1 MMNEQLQGELLSVHE
16 NSQIYPGAPTDISP
30 HGAVDYLG
38 YWTPGESMHE
48 QINFDL
54 LGQRCLVFGDVAVT
68 HFTDEIYFVLP
79 IPLPLVDFGLGYH
92 VVTNRPIPYATIRSI
107 SVVRKRQWWALVMG
121 LIFAP
126 LWFSCLAGSLF
137 AGDWREGSTWGI
149 AAFAMLWL
157 VIMGLFPLWLFYRGR
172 SFLAVASDSDVICL
186 PMDRNKAQIRRAFEL
201 LKERVT
207 SPQVRWEIQR
217 V

>member
-79 IPLPLVDFGLGYH
+79 IPLPFANVPGLNGPM
-92 VVTNRPIPYATIRSI
+92 TFSIQSERPMENPDDPT
-107 SVVRKRQWWALVMG
+107 Q
-121 LIFAP
+121 
-126 LWFSCLAGSLF
+126 
-137 AGDWREGSTWGI
+137 
-149 AAFAMLWL
+149 
-157 VIMGLFPLWLFYRGR
+157 
-172 SFLAVASDSDVICL
+172 
-186 PMDRNKAQIRRAFEL
+186 
-201 LKERVT
+201 
-207 SPQVRWEIQR
+207 
-217 V
+217 